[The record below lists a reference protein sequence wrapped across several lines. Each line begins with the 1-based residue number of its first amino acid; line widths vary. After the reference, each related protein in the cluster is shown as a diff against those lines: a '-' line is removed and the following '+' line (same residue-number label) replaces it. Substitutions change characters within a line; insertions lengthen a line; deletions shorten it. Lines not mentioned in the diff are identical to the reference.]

1 VRWVRREAPSG
12 IFTLIGIGAGILGSV
27 ALAIVCF
34 VVAAIWGVAA
44 AWPRLRRLRIVVVPD
59 GPLAPTSP
67 VMPSAPPAPSSG
79 PDEVAE
85 LSIVK
90 GLVEVVRYQVNIA
103 GLDNPAASFDIE
115 FRVLSACLFPI
126 RFKECAGTAQIY
138 TRQPSDGFDRLGAIS
153 KRIEFIETY
162 GPVGDPMTIYR
173 GWPKWFTI
181 RVWLDSDGRD
191 ELRRAD
197 QAKLAW
203 RSINPTFVVVGHE
216 DHELVLMP
224 EELEMFG
231 LPIKGPL
238 SPIVVFGG
246 ED

>member
-1 VRWVRREAPSG
+1 MSEVVLDGNGLEV
-12 IFTLIGIGAGILGSV
+12 IFDVNGHPNERVSVHPIGAG
-27 ALAIVCF
+27 
-34 VVAAIWGVAA
+34 
-44 AWPRLRRLRIVVVPD
+44 LRV
-59 GPLAPTSP
+59 SN
-67 VMPSAPPAPSSG
+67 MPPAPSSG
-79 PDEVAE
+79 PDMVAE
-85 LSIVK
+85 LSIVA
-90 GLVEVVRYQVNIA
+90 GLVEVVRYQVKIA
-103 GLDNPAASFDIE
+103 GLDNPAASFDID

-126 RFKECAGTAQIY
+126 RFKGVRGSAQIY
-138 TRQPSDGFDRLGAIS
+138 TRQESDDFDRLGAIS
-153 KRIEFIETY
+153 KQIEFIETY

-191 ELRRAD
+191 ELRKAD
-197 QAKLAW
+197 QIKLAW

-238 SPIVVFGG
+238 SPIVVEGG
-246 ED
+246 PLGVSSSQWGRHPGRSRTERVSPA

>member
-1 VRWVRREAPSG
+1 VRREAPSG
-12 IFTLIGIGAGILGSV
+12 IFTLIGIGASIVGSV
-27 ALAIVCF
+27 AIAIGCF
-34 VVAAIWGVAA
+34 VVAAIWGIAA
-44 AWPRLRRLRIVVVPD
+44 AWPRLRRLRIVVVSD
-59 GPLAPTSP
+59 GPLAPASP
-67 VMPSAPPAPSSG
+67 VMPPGPSSG
-79 PDEVAE
+79 PDMVAE

-90 GLVEVVRYQVNIA
+90 GLVEVVRYQVKIG

-138 TRQPSDGFDRLGAIS
+138 TRQKSDDFDRLGAMS
-153 KRIEFIETY
+153 KKIEFIETY

-191 ELRRAD
+191 ELRKAD
-197 QAKLAW
+197 QIKLAW

-238 SPIVVFGG
+238 SPIVVEGG
-246 ED
+246 R